1 MAQFSK
7 KFDSIRQDWNTPKIL
22 FDKVNEEFNFEW
34 DLAADKDNALCDKFY
49 DKEKDGLKQ
58 NWDGVCWLNPPFGDK
73 SSKMVDWI
81 KKAYN
86 DSQANTNLTVVM
98 LIPART
104 NTKWFHLY
112 CMKAAELKF
121 ICGRPKFGDNKHGL
135 PQPLILVVFKKSDGI
150 KFSSFNL
157 SVKPI

>member
-1 MAQFSK
+1 MASFNN
-7 KFDSIRQDWNTPKIL
+7 KFNSVKQDWTTPQSLFNKINL
-22 FDKVNEEFNFEW
+22 EFNFEW
-34 DLAADKDNALCDKFY
+34 DLAASETNAKCSKFFT
-49 DKEKDGLKQ
+49 KEQDGLKQ
-58 NWDGVCWLNPPFGDK
+58 IWNGVCWLNPPYGDK

-86 DSQANTNLTVVM
+86 DSKNNDKLTVVM

-104 NTKWFHLY
+104 NTKWFHEY

-121 ICGRPKFGDNKHGL
+121 ILGRPKFGDSKHGL
-135 PQPLILVVFKKSDGI
+135 PQPLVLVVFKKSDNT

-157 SVKPI
+157 